1 MQYTEWL
8 HLHCIHTY
16 LTPKIWTP
24 CESDY
29 HPMRSGR
36 YDHITTHLHFASTC
50 SLDTDL
56 IVIAGVDVRVLHTKC
71 LSDHLAASEPTHRL
85 TLPITFQNRRSNTHL
100 TQRLLILSTTTT
112 TSFAF
117 RVNSWAPWTSSSPSS
132 FVYLSMTAGFSPRLP
147 VWPFWNTHTNYQV
160 QTISL
165 LRPHNEKM
173 LSMSI
178 YAVITNITCQTGAAK
193 PKYSTFACQLK
204 VKLVSQRVE
213 RPYVCVSVLMQCK
226 FHQITYEQV
235 FPE

>member
-24 CESDY
+24 CQSDY

-117 RVNSWAPWTSSSPSS
+117 SCEQLSAMNVFFAFFLCVFIYDSWVFTPPSS
-132 FVYLSMTAGFSPRLP
+132 VAVLKHAYKLSG
-147 VWPFWNTHTNYQV
+147 TNYFITETSQWKNV
-160 QTISL
+160 IHVHL
-165 LRPHNEKM
+165 CRHNKHY
-173 LSMSI
+173 LP
-178 YAVITNITCQTGAAK
+178 NRCCQTK
-193 PKYSTFACQLK
+193 ILNICMS
-204 VKLVSQRVE
+204 VKSE
-213 RPYVCVSVLMQCK
+213 TC
-226 FHQITYEQV
+226 
-235 FPE
+235 